1 MIPETVP
8 ERRYAILAEGS
19 FASRHAKTAQ
29 DLTRYGRDEVA
40 AVGEVFAGVLRPTP
54 ARAARLYEK
63 IAALVKPAPVVAAS
77 GNTRGLGHAQ
87 AAAFVAS
94 VADATGLPA
103 ADSLRN
109 SAAPILEV
117 VLGAPKTGAAGR

>member
-1 MIPETVP
+1 MSAGTRCWPRAV
-8 ERRYAILAEGS
+8 
-19 FASRHAKTAQ
+19 ASRHAKTAHG
-29 DLTRYGRDEVA
+29 LIRYGRNEVAA
-40 AVGEVFAGVLRPTP
+40 AVGEVFAGVPRPTP
-54 ARAARLYEK
+54 ARAARLYEEVT
-63 IAALVKPAPVVAAS
+63 ALVKPAPVVAAS
-77 GNTRGLGHAQ
+77 VNTRGLGHAQ